1 MLPPH
6 GGTIRSGM
14 GELGAKLRGER
25 ERRGIGI
32 DEVEAETR
40 IRAKFLLALEEERFD
55 VLPGPAYVRAFV
67 RDYAEQ
73 LGLDP
78 QEMVAELNAR
88 PELVPDEVVMV
99 PPRQVAAVP
108 LLDRRARIVVW
119 IAAAVVLALVAAAA
133 IAFLALRGSSSGAP
147 ATPPAGNTGTSPPA
161 GQTTTPPPTS
171 ATGVTTTPPAA
182 GPAPLVLGASGG
194 DVWLDVRA
202 GSATGKVLFQSTL
215 PQGRHLR
222 FARRRLW
229 VRVGAP
235 WNLTLAA
242 AGKRLPMP
250 LQTTGDMLVT
260 AAGARV
266 TA

>member
-1 MLPPH
+1 
-6 GGTIRSGM
+6 M
-14 GELGAKLRGER
+14 GELGEKLRGER

-32 DEVEAETR
+32 DEIEAETR

-78 QEMVAELNAR
+78 QELVNELNTR
-88 PELVPDEVVMV
+88 PELVPPDEVVMM
-99 PPRQVAAVP
+99 PPRQVAALP
-108 LLDRRARIVVW
+108 LFDRRVRIVVW
-119 IAAAVVLALVAAAA
+119 IAAAVVVAVVAAVVVAV
-133 IAFLALRGSSSGAP
+133 LASRGGSPSGAP
-147 ATPPAGNTGTSPPA
+147 PNHPAGKTGTGPGSVTTSPP
-161 GQTTTPPPTS
+161 TTG
-171 ATGVTTTPPAA
+171 ATGVTTTPPPP
-182 GPAPLVLGASGG
+182 GPKPLVLAASGG
-194 DVWLDVRA
+194 SVWLSVRA
-202 GSATGKVLFQSTL
+202 GSATGKLLFNNTL
-215 PQGRHLR
+215 AAGGHLR
-222 FARRRLW
+222 FARKRLW

-235 WNLTLAA
+235 WNLTMSA
-242 AGKRLPMP
+242 AGKHLPIP

>member
-1 MLPPH
+1 
-6 GGTIRSGM
+6 M

-32 DEVEAETR
+32 DEIEAETR
-40 IRAKFLLALEEERFD
+40 IRAKFLLAIEEERFD

-78 QEMVAELNAR
+78 QELVNELNAR

-99 PPRQVAAVP
+99 PPRQVAEVP

-119 IAAAVVLALVAAAA
+119 IAAAVALALIAAVAVAVLAS
-133 IAFLALRGSSSGAP
+133 RGSSAGAP
-147 ATPPAGNTGTSPPA
+147 AASPAGKTGTGPGSATTTPA
-161 GQTTTPPPTS
+161 TTGPTSVTTTPPPAS
-171 ATGVTTTPPAA
+171 
-182 GPAPLVLGASGG
+182 GPGPLVLAASGG
-194 DVWLDVRA
+194 SVWLSVRA
-202 GSATGKVLFQSTL
+202 GSATGKLLFNNNL
-215 PQGRHLR
+215 APGRRLR
-222 FARRRLW
+222 FARKRLW

-235 WNLTLAA
+235 WNLTVSA
-242 AGKRLPMP
+242 AGRHLAIP

-260 AAGARV
+260 AAGAHA

>member
-6 GGTIRSGM
+6 AGTIRDGM

-25 ERRGIGI
+25 ERKGIGI
-32 DEVEAETR
+32 DEIEAETR

-78 QEMVAELNAR
+78 QELVAELNAR
-88 PELVPDEVVMV
+88 PELVPEEVVMV
-99 PPRQVAAVP
+99 PPRRVDAVP
-108 LLDRRARIVVW
+108 LLDRRARFVVW
-119 IAAAVVLALVAAAA
+119 IGAAVVLALVAAVA
-133 IAFLALRGSSSGAP
+133 IAVLASRGSSGAP
-147 ATPPAGNTGTSPPA
+147 PPPAAANTGTTA
-161 GQTTTPPPTS
+161 GGSTTTPATTGS
-171 ATGVTTTPPAA
+171 TGVTTTPPAA
-182 GPAPLVLGASGG
+182 GPKPLVLVASGG
-194 DVWLDVRA
+194 DVWLMVRA
-202 GSATGKVLFQSTL
+202 GSATGQVLFANTL
-215 PQGRHLR
+215 ASGRRLR

-235 WNLTLAA
+235 WNLTLDA
-242 AGKRLPMP
+242 AGRRLVVP
-250 LQTTGDMLVT
+250 LQTTGNMLVT

>member
-1 MLPPH
+1 
-6 GGTIRSGM
+6 M
-14 GELGAKLRGER
+14 GELGERLRGER

-32 DEVEAETR
+32 DEIEAETR

-78 QEMVAELNAR
+78 QELVNELNAR
-88 PELVPDEVVMV
+88 PELVPPDEVVMV
-99 PPRQVAAVP
+99 PPRQVAQVP
-108 LLDRRARIVVW
+108 LFDRRARIVVW
-119 IAAAVVLALVAAAA
+119 IAAAVALAALSAVVLAV
-133 IAFLALRGSSSGAP
+133 LASRGGSSSGAP
-147 ATPPAGNTGTSPPA
+147 RTPAAGAIGSGPGTGTTSPP
-161 GQTTTPPPTS
+161 TTGT
-171 ATGVTTTPPAA
+171 TGVTTAPPPA
-182 GPAPLVLGASGG
+182 GPRPLVLAASGG
-194 DVWLDVRA
+194 SVWLSVRA
-202 GSATGKVLFQSTL
+202 GSATGKLLFNSTL
-215 PQGRHLR
+215 AAGRRLR

-235 WNLTLAA
+235 WYLRLHA
-242 AGKRLPMP
+242 AGRAVPVP
-250 LQTTGDMLVT
+250 LTTPGNLLVT

>member
-1 MLPPH
+1 
-6 GGTIRSGM
+6 M
-14 GELGAKLRGER
+14 GELGARLRGER
-25 ERRGIGI
+25 ERKGIGI
-32 DEVEAETR
+32 DEIEAETR

-78 QEMVAELNAR
+78 QELVNELNAR

-99 PPRQVAAVP
+99 PPRQVAQVP

-119 IAAAVVLALVAAAA
+119 VAAAVALALVAAAA
-133 IAFLALRGSSSGAP
+133 LFLLASRGSSSARPPTHPAARTGSGPGSATTAP
-147 ATPPAGNTGTSPPA
+147 ATSATTAATAPPPAGPR
-161 GQTTTPPPTS
+161 
-171 ATGVTTTPPAA
+171 
-182 GPAPLVLGASGG
+182 PLVLVASGG
-194 DVWLDVRA
+194 DVWLRVRA
-202 GSATGKVLFQSTL
+202 GSASGRVLFASTL
-215 PQGRHLR
+215 AQGRRLR

-235 WNLTLAA
+235 WNLTVN
-242 AGKRLPMP
+242 AGGRRLPIP

>member
-1 MLPPH
+1 
-6 GGTIRSGM
+6 M

-88 PELVPDEVVMV
+88 PELVRDDVVMV
-99 PPRQVAAVP
+99 PPRQVEAVP
-108 LLDRRARIVVW
+108 LLDRRARIVAW
-119 IAAAVVLALVAAAA
+119 IAAAIVIALVAAAA

-147 ATPPAGNTGTSPPA
+147 AAPPAGPTSPA
-161 GQTTTPPPTS
+161 GQSTTPPPTS
-171 ATGVTTTPPAA
+171 ATGVTTTPAAA

-215 PQGRHLR
+215 AKGHHLR

>member
-1 MLPPH
+1 
-6 GGTIRSGM
+6 M

-99 PPRQVAAVP
+99 PPRRVAAVP

-119 IAAAVVLALVAAAA
+119 IAAAVIVALIAAAA

-147 ATPPAGNTGTSPPA
+147 PASPA
-161 GQTTTPPPTS
+161 GQTGTTPAGQATTPPTTAS
-171 ATGVTTTPPAA
+171 GVTTTPPPA
-182 GPAPLVLGASGG
+182 GPAPLVLGATGG

-215 PQGRHLR
+215 APGRRLR

>member
-1 MLPPH
+1 
-6 GGTIRSGM
+6 M

-32 DEVEAETR
+32 DEIEAETR

-78 QEMVAELNAR
+78 QELVNELNAR

-99 PPRQVAAVP
+99 PPRQVAEVP
-108 LLDRRARIVVW
+108 LLDHRARIVVW
-119 IAAAVVLALVAAAA
+119 VAAAVALAVVAAVAA
-133 IAFLALRGSSSGAP
+133 ILLASRGSSSARPPALPAGTTGSGPGSVTTPPP
-147 ATPPAGNTGTSPPA
+147 ATTGTSPA
-161 GQTTTPPPTS
+161 TTPPP
-171 ATGVTTTPPAA
+171 A
-182 GPAPLVLGASGG
+182 GPRPLVLVASGG
-194 DVWLDVRA
+194 DVWLMVRA
-202 GSATGKVLFQSTL
+202 GSASGQVLFANTL
-215 PQGRHLR
+215 AQGRQLR
-222 FARRRLW
+222 FARKRLW

-235 WNLTLAA
+235 WNLTVN
-242 AGKRLPMP
+242 AGGKHLPMP

>member
-1 MLPPH
+1 
-6 GGTIRSGM
+6 M
-14 GELGAKLRGER
+14 GDLGAKLRGER

-119 IAAAVVLALVAAAA
+119 IAAAVLLALVAAAA
-133 IAFLALRGSSSGAP
+133 IAFLALRGSSSGGPVA
-147 ATPPAGNTGTSPPA
+147 PPAGNTGTTPPA
-161 GQTTTPPPTS
+161 GQTTTPPTS
-171 ATGVTTTPPAA
+171 ATGVTTPAPPA

-215 PQGRHLR
+215 APGRHLR

>member
-6 GGTIRSGM
+6 AGTIQGGM

-32 DEVEAETR
+32 DEIEAETR

-78 QEMVAELNAR
+78 QELVNELNAR
-88 PELVPDEVVMV
+88 PELVPEEIVMV
-99 PPRQVAAVP
+99 PPRQVAKVP
-108 LLDRRARIVVW
+108 LLDRRARIVLWV
-119 IAAAVVLALVAAAA
+119 AAAVALALVAAVA
-133 IAFLALRGSSSGAP
+133 IVVLVSRGSSSGAP
-147 ATPPAGNTGTSPPA
+147 PAPLAGKTGNGPGSATTTPATTSGTGV
-161 GQTTTPPPTS
+161 TTPPP
-171 ATGVTTTPPAA
+171 PPA
-182 GPAPLVLGASGG
+182 GPRPLVLVASGG
-194 DVWLDVRA
+194 DVWLSVRA
-202 GSATGKVLFQSTL
+202 GSATGTLLFNNTL
-215 PQGRHLR
+215 TAGRHLR

-235 WNLTLAA
+235 WNLTVHA
-242 AGKRLPMP
+242 AGKHLPVP

>member
-1 MLPPH
+1 MLLPH

-119 IAAAVVLALVAAAA
+119 IAAAVVLALIAAAA

-147 ATPPAGNTGTSPPA
+147 AAPPAGNTGTTPPA
-161 GQTTTPPPTS
+161 GQTTTPPTS
-171 ATGVTTTPPAA
+171 ATGVTTAPPPA

-215 PQGRHLR
+215 AQGRRLR

-242 AGKRLPMP
+242 AGRRLAMP

>member
-1 MLPPH
+1 
-6 GGTIRSGM
+6 M

-32 DEVEAETR
+32 DEIEAETR

-78 QEMVAELNAR
+78 QELVNELNAR
-88 PELVPDEVVMV
+88 PELVPDEVVMM
-99 PPRQVAAVP
+99 PPRQVTEVP

-119 IAAAVVLALVAAAA
+119 VAAAVALALVAAVAV
-133 IAFLALRGSSSGAP
+133 FLLASRGSSSGAP
-147 ATPPAGNTGTSPPA
+147 ATPPAGNTGTGAPSSSPTSA
-161 GQTTTPPPTS
+161 TTGGTSATTTPPP
-171 ATGVTTTPPAA
+171 A
-182 GPAPLVLGASGG
+182 GPRPLVLVASGG
-194 DVWLDVRA
+194 DVWLTVRA
-202 GSATGKVLFQSTL
+202 GSATGKLLFANTL
-215 PQGRHLR
+215 AAGRRLH
-222 FARRRLW
+222 FARKRLW

-235 WNLTLAA
+235 WNLTVN
-242 AGKRLPMP
+242 AGGKHLPMP
-250 LQTTGDMLVT
+250 LQATGDMLVT

>member
-1 MLPPH
+1 MKIVLVGPPASGKGTQANVLTEKFGVPKISTGDMLREARVA
-6 GGTIRSGM
+6 GTK
-14 GELGAKLRGER
+14 LGR
-25 ERRGIGI
+25 
-32 DEVEAETR
+32 EAEV
-40 IRAKFLLALEEERFD
+40 F
-55 VLPGPAYVRAFV
+55 
-67 RDYAEQ
+67 
-73 LGLDP
+73 
-78 QEMVAELNAR
+78 MNAGK
-88 PELVPDEVVMV
+88 LVPDEVVMV

-108 LLDRRARIVVW
+108 LLDRRARIVIW
-119 IAAAVVLALVAAAA
+119 IAAAVLLALVAAAG

-161 GQTTTPPPTS
+161 GQTTTPPTS
-171 ATGVTTTPPAA
+171 ATGVTTPAPPA
-182 GPAPLVLGASGG
+182 GPAPLVLGATGG

-215 PQGRHLR
+215 AQGRHLR

>member
-1 MLPPH
+1 
-6 GGTIRSGM
+6 M
-14 GELGAKLRGER
+14 GDLGAKLRGER

-119 IAAAVVLALVAAAA
+119 IAAAVVVALVAAAA

-147 ATPPAGNTGTSPPA
+147 PTSPAGKTGTTPA
-161 GQTTTPPPTS
+161 GQTTTPPTT
-171 ATGVTTTPPAA
+171 ATGVTTTAPPA
-182 GPAPLVLGASGG
+182 GPAPLVLGATGG

-215 PQGRHLR
+215 AQGRRLR

-242 AGKRLPMP
+242 AGKRLTMP

>member
-1 MLPPH
+1 MGDL
-6 GGTIRSGM
+6 GT
-14 GELGAKLRGER
+14 KLRDER

-32 DEVEAETR
+32 DEIEAETR

-55 VLPGPAYVRAFV
+55 ALPGPAYVRAFV

-78 QEMVAELNAR
+78 QELVAELNAR
-88 PELVPDEVVMV
+88 PDLAEDVVVM
-99 PPRQVAAVP
+99 PPRQVATVP

-119 IAAAVVLALVAAAA
+119 VTAAVVLALVAAAA
-133 IAFLALRGSSSGAP
+133 VAILASRGSSSGAP
-147 ATPPAGNTGTSPPA
+147 APPPPGKTGNTPPAGSS
-161 GQTTTPPPTS
+161 TTPPTTG
-171 ATGVTTTPPAA
+171 ATAPTTPPRA
-182 GPAPLVLGASGG
+182 GPAPLVLDAKGG
-194 DVWLDVRA
+194 DVWLTVRA
-202 GSATGKVLFQSTL
+202 GSATGKVLFENTL
-215 PQGRHLR
+215 AAGRHLR

-242 AGKRLPMP
+242 RGKRLPMP
-250 LQTTGDMLVT
+250 LQATGDMLVT
-260 AAGARV
+260 AAGARA

>member
-1 MLPPH
+1 
-6 GGTIRSGM
+6 M

-32 DEVEAETR
+32 DEIEAETR

-78 QEMVAELNAR
+78 QELVNELNAR

-99 PPRQVAAVP
+99 PPRQVAEVP
-108 LLDRRARIVVW
+108 LLDHRARIVVW
-119 IAAAVVLALVAAAA
+119 VAAAVALAVVAA
-133 IAFLALRGSSSGAP
+133 IAAILLASRGSSSARPPALPAGTTGSGPGSVTTPPP
-147 ATPPAGNTGTSPPA
+147 ATTGTSPA
-161 GQTTTPPPTS
+161 TTPPP
-171 ATGVTTTPPAA
+171 A
-182 GPAPLVLGASGG
+182 GPRPLVLVASGG
-194 DVWLDVRA
+194 DVWLMVRA
-202 GSATGKVLFQSTL
+202 GSASGQVLFANTL
-215 PQGRHLR
+215 AQGRRLR
-222 FARRRLW
+222 FARKRLW

-235 WNLTLAA
+235 WNLTVN
-242 AGKRLPMP
+242 AGGKHLPMP

>member
-1 MLPPH
+1 MVPPH
-6 GGTIRSGM
+6 GGTIRGGM

-25 ERRGIGI
+25 ERKGIGI

-88 PELVPDEVVMV
+88 PELAPDEVVMV
-99 PPRQVAAVP
+99 PPRRVAPVP

-119 IAAAVVLALVAAAA
+119 VAAAIVLALVATAA

-147 ATPPAGNTGTSPPA
+147 SPPPAANTGTTSPAGQSTTPPASTSV
-161 GQTTTPPPTS
+161 TTTPPP
-171 ATGVTTTPPAA
+171 A

-215 PQGRHLR
+215 AQGRQLR

-242 AGKRLPMP
+242 AGKRLPVP
-250 LQTTGDMLVT
+250 LQTTGNMLVT